1 MLLRIVDAHTLLFC
15 CPTLWRREVPHPVPW
30 PLQITLTSS
39 RFLLS
44 NKYGRTFVF
53 FYTVLL
59 HVFILVILYRSSH
72 PRAATCQP
80 RAAGGVPGIHHA
92 RASPTDEDDAAGA
105 GREGK
110 TFADMLAEN
119 VGTLMQT
126 TKELTNG
133 RRRLRRI
140 L

>member
-1 MLLRIVDAHTLLFC
+1 M
-15 CPTLWRREVPHPVPW
+15 RRPVACAV
-30 PLQITLTSS
+30 QITLTSS

-72 PRAATCQP
+72 PRTYL
-80 RAAGGVPGIHHA
+80 AGHCRPGAQGVPGA
-92 RASPTDEDDAAGA
+92 RQPGAVPSEEEDVGGA
-105 GREGK
+105 EGEGK
-110 TFADMLAEN
+110 TLADVFAEG

-133 RRRLRRI
+133 RRLRRM